1 MELKIGYFGSL
12 RMQDKPVERFSQV
25 DLLSV
30 ASSLFD
36 PLGLL
41 STFTIQTR
49 NILRNLRKSEDFEWD
64 KNNQENN
71 AEEFESWRK
80 GLAKIKN
87 IEISGSY
94 FSFVP
99 TEVNLN
105 VCRDGSLEGL

>member
-1 MELKIGYFGSL
+1 
-12 RMQDKPVERFSQV
+12 MQDKPVERFSQV

-30 ASSLFD
+30 ASLLFD

-41 STFTIQTR
+41 STLTIQTR
-49 NILRNLRKSEDFEWD
+49 NVLKNLRKSEDFECD

-87 IEISGSY
+87 IAISRSY
-94 FSFVP
+94 FSFIP
-99 TEVNLN
+99 SEIDLN
-105 VCRDGSLEGL
+105 VCTDVSLEGV